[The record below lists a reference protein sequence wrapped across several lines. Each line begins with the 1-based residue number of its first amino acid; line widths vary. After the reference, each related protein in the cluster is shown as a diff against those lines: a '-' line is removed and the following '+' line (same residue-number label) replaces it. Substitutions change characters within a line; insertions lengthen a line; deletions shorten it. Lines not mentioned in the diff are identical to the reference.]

1 MCVFLEC
8 MDDTCLSHVVDFS
21 YGVHAMP
28 LLLASYAHFEMSV
41 PAVNIVASLSLQDSV
56 MEAPS
61 VFGWSACGTS
71 KECNMNKQK

>member
-1 MCVFLEC
+1 
-8 MDDTCLSHVVDFS
+8 
-21 YGVHAMP
+21 MP